1 MKTIKE
7 IQLKFFIFT
16 GMKNCCILQGGGG
29 CFCNVKNEHKFQK
42 DIACSCH
49 YNHNRSL
56 LKSKNDKFHTRG
68 IDCGKLVSGSLKR
81 SEVRRNFILC
91 SSSCRSMY
99 SMGDYRSPF
108 WVYSKSPSTNYNTNP
123 RKKKKSQ
130 FTIPIFFKECN
141 RTHRY
146 YFLWP

>member
-1 MKTIKE
+1 MHNFLIFALKHRLWVLVRTMEAVLTCTHNLCFEQKYENNKRNSTE
-7 IQLKFFIFT
+7 IFHFYSHEKLLYFA
-16 GMKNCCILQGGGG
+16 GG

-49 YNHNRSL
+49 YNHNRLL

-81 SEVRRNFILC
+81 SELRRTFILC

-99 SMGDYRSPF
+99 SMSDYRSPF
-108 WVYSKSPSTNYNTNP
+108 
-123 RKKKKSQ
+123 
-130 FTIPIFFKECN
+130 
-141 RTHRY
+141 
-146 YFLWP
+146 